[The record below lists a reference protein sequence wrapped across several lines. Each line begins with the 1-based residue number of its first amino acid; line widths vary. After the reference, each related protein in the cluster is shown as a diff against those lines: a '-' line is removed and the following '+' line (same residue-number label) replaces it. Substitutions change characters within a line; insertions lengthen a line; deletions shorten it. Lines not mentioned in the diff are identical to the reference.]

1 MLNNDI
7 FFINTPIEIQDEIYN
22 DIIDVLSTY
31 EIDENKI
38 IYLLLSPILF
48 LGEKYCFEVF
58 LRDTILGNNKL
69 DGQAEFLIFLK

>member
-7 FFINTPIEIQDEIYN
+7 FFINTPIEIQDEVYN
-22 DIIDVLSTY
+22 DVIDILSTY

-38 IYLLLSPILF
+38 ILF
-48 LGEKYCFEVF
+48 FGEKYCFEVF

-69 DGQAEFLIFLK
+69 DGQSEFLIFLK